1 MSAITQASDIT
12 AICAHFGNDP
22 HRMLDFL
29 GTVQA
34 QDHWIAPATM
44 KAVAA
49 ATGLTRIA
57 VAGVASFYAFL
68 SLTPMGRIT
77 IRLSDDIIEVSAG
90 WTPLLRRLRAS
101 WAFRSARPRPIGRFR
116 WNIPPAPGCAIRP
129 PPR

>member
-34 QDHWIAPATM
+34 QDHWIGPATM

-57 VAGVASFYAFL
+57 VAGWPAFMPSCPSPPWAAS
-68 SLTPMGRIT
+68 P
-77 IRLSDDIIEVSAG
+77 SA
-90 WTPLLRRLRAS
+90 
-101 WAFRSARPRPIGRFR
+101 
-116 WNIPPAPGCAIRP
+116 
-129 PPR
+129 